1 MITREIIE
9 MHRDVYEKGLTVQ
22 EYVDFFKDTIKHF
35 KWYVDEPRTSQER
48 KYREIWEEVE
58 QLTDE
63 ELAELAEAIIE
74 LNEEDEEVE

>member
-1 MITREIIE
+1 MITREMIE
-9 MHRDVYEKGLTVQ
+9 MQRDVYEKGLTVQ

-35 KWYVDEPRTSQER
+35 EGYVDEPRTSQER
-48 KYREIWEEVE
+48 KYREIWGEIE